1 MSVSLALLLTAGVL
15 IACGVYLVLER
26 TLTRIILGFLL
37 LSNGVN
43 LLFVVAAGPPG
54 KPPFEGTADPSEM
67 SDPLPFAMV
76 LTAIVISMG
85 VTAFGMALAYRA
97 WQLFGHDEVPDDV
110 EDRRV
115 LRRSRRRAGEEKLPW
130 AQALTEESRR
140 GALMHSQGFAPAEQD
155 DSLGSDLTS
164 AEDVPQD
171 HTEADEGEARPARP
185 ERAARADAGKRTG
198 RAPGSEPGPG
208 AERPPESRAA
218 SHQSSAVTDADEAPH
233 AHAGLETP
241 RDHPAD
247 DDHLPPASGGVTT
260 IPGTGPVTDADVSPT
275 GGHDQYDAGHHDG
288 RDDGKEK
295 P

>member
-26 TLTRIILGFLL
+26 TLTRIVLGFLL

-43 LLFVVAAGPPG
+43 LQFVVAAGPPG
-54 KPPFEGTADPSEM
+54 KPPFEGSADPGEM

-140 GALMHSQGFAPAEQD
+140 GALMQSQGFGSAED
-155 DSLGSDLTS
+155 ETLGSDLSS

-171 HTEADEGEARPARP
+171 YTEADEGEARPAPKP
-185 ERAARADAGKRTG
+185 ERAAARAERGRARTATADAH
-198 RAPGSEPGPG
+198 E
-208 AERPPESRAA
+208 
-218 SHQSSAVTDADEAPH
+218 VPH
-233 AHAGLETP
+233 GHAGLEAP
-241 RDHPAD
+241 REHPAD
-247 DDHLPPASGGVTT
+247 EDHTAPPTGGETT
-260 IPGTGPVTDADVSPT
+260 IPGTGPVTDADDHQ
-275 GGHDQYDAGHHDG
+275 GGHTQYDTQHHDG
-288 RDDGKEK
+288 RDDGREK